1 MEGSN
6 IAKPSSQPII
16 YGEEKI
22 TEPES
27 MYYNLL
33 LCC

>member
-1 MEGSN
+1 MEGSVV
-6 IAKPSSQPII
+6 AKPSSQPII

-22 TEPES
+22 NEPES

-33 LCC
+33 LYS